1 MGVIIRQRKI
11 ELLEKYRRIEKK
23 LNETINMRNFTTG
36 QEGYIMNRMPGK
48 PEFLTDDAIALAA
61 AEFAKRDAEKKR
73 LRNAAET

>member
-1 MGVIIRQRKI
+1 
-11 ELLEKYRRIEKK
+11 
-23 LNETINMRNFTTG
+23 MRDFTTG